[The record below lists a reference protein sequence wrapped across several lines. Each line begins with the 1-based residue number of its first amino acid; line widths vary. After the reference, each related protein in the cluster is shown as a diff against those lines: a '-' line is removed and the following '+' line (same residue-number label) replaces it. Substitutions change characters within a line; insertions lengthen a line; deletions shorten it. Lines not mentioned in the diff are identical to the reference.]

1 MRWRGRA
8 VRDPR
13 RVVLVTAY
21 YPPHLGG
28 VEVVVREQA
37 AGLVRAGASVE
48 VLTSMVGAND
58 SPRDEW
64 IDGVHVR
71 RFRAIDFA
79 HTPIAPGMLWGLLR
93 QPRGALMHVHV
104 GQALVSEMVRF
115 VCWLKGSRYVVN
127 LHLDDVE
134 ATSRVGVVLPLWKR
148 LVLGPTL
155 RAAARVLALTPAM
168 ATEVLRL
175 HRLDPARLAVLPNG
189 VGEEYFVE
197 GRRPAA
203 EAHVPLRLLFVG
215 RLERQKNVPRL
226 LAALDLVE
234 EPLDVV
240 LVGDGEDRDEHLR
253 LRDQL
258 GLSHVRFV
266 GREPAEGVIGWMQWA
281 DALVSTSDTEGMPL
295 GIMEAM
301 AAGLPIVAT
310 DVPGTRDLLY
320 GCGLLVAPT
329 PRAVATGIKSLVA
342 DPELRERLAGQ
353 ARAAAETHT
362 WARVCAQLL
371 KEHEL
376 AWPRPG
382 SPDADPAAPR

>member
-1 MRWRGRA
+1 MRWRHGA
-8 VRDPR
+8 DRDAR

-37 AGLVRAGASVE
+37 AGLARAGASVE
-48 VLTSMVGAND
+48 VLTSTVGAAEA
-58 SPRDEW
+58 PRDEW
-64 IDGVHVR
+64 VDGVHVR
-71 RFRAIDFA
+71 RFRAVDFA

-93 QPRGALMHVHV
+93 QPRGALVHVHV
-104 GQALVSEMVRF
+104 GQALVSELVRLA
-115 VCWLKGSRYVVN
+115 CWVRGSRYVVN

-203 EAHVPLRLLFVG
+203 DSPGPLRLLFVG

-226 LAALDLVE
+226 LAALALVQA
-234 EPLDVV
+234 PLEVV
-240 LVGDGEDRDEHLR
+240 LVGDGEDREDHVR
-253 LRDQL
+253 MRDRL
-258 GLSHVRFV
+258 GLSQVRFV
-266 GREPAEGVIGWMQWA
+266 GRESAERVIGWMEWA

-310 DVPGTRDLLY
+310 DVPGTRDLLQ
-320 GCGLLVAPT
+320 GCGLLVTPT
-329 PRAVATGIKSLVA
+329 PQAVADGIQQLA
-342 DPELRERLAGQ
+342 RDPDLRDRLSAQ
-353 ARAAAETHT
+353 ARSAAQTHT
-362 WARVCAQLL
+362 WARVCEQLHQ
-371 KEHEL
+371 EHEL
-376 AWPRPG
+376 AWP
-382 SPDADPAAPR
+382 SPRRADAPAAR